1 MHGDHLKDNGCQFN
15 RFHSRYTCYMFSYC
29 FIYIPLTSRVRGP
42 YGKWTEQ
49 TMLIRC
55 LLYGFVD
62 YSGKGTKSFDV
73 LTGDRELKV
82 RTATY
87 QPGIGQSQHAKFVS
101 HIIRGIKELYW
112 KQ

>member
-1 MHGDHLKDNGCQFN
+1 MAQARSAQTMK
-15 RFHSRYTCYMFSYC
+15 
-29 FIYIPLTSRVRGP
+29 TSKEKKTP
-42 YGKWTEQ
+42 KIQTEQ

-73 LTGDRELKV
+73 LTGDREV